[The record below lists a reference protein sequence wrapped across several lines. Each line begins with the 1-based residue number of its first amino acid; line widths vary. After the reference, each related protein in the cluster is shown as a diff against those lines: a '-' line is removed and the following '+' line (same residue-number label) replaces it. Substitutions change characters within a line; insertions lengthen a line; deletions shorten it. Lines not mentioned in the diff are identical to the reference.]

1 MIDGKLTEMGREP
14 PNVQVVVQREV
25 EGGRAYIYLQDATG
39 VFLESEPDPEPSA
52 HGTEKEEE
60 TGEEESDEVETL
72 KQALDE
78 ATEKNAALAREV
90 SSLREGLQKQ
100 KDRVK
105 ELWKINC
112 EQLAEHDSI
121 IAAKDVEISSLRA
134 RVEEL
139 TMHEHAP
146 GGESLATTGVR
157 LIDPPGDTSPHR
169 GPGDRMSR
177 DPKPPGPR
185 PPIPHRGK
193 APPVDS
199 FTGENQEIRL
209 DDWLPALER
218 ASTWNGWSEEER
230 LMQLAGHLRGRALQE
245 WNLLSDRDK
254 GSYADAIQALR
265 SRLDPG
271 GRTLAA
277 QDFRHTVQGETEL
290 VADFIRRLERTFQI
304 AYGQDGMSAE
314 TRDTLLHSQLQEGL

>member
-1 MIDGKLTEMGREP
+1 M
-14 PNVQVVVQREV
+14 Q
-25 EGGRAYIYLQDATG
+25 TG
-39 VFLESEPDPEPSA
+39 ETS
-52 HGTEKEEE
+52 

-78 ATEKNAALAREV
+78 AKEENAALAREV

-105 ELWKINC
+105 ELWKLNC
-112 EQLAEHDSI
+112 EKLAEHDSI
-121 IAAKDVEISSLRA
+121 IAAKDAEISSLRA

-139 TMHEHAP
+139 EVREHAP
-146 GGESLATTGVR
+146 GGESPSTMGVR
-157 LIDPPGDTSPHR
+157 RIDLPHDTFPHQ
-169 GPGDRMSR
+169 GSR
-177 DPKPPGPR
+177 DHMSPNPRPPGPR

-199 FTGENQEIRL
+199 FTGENQEVCI

-218 ASTWNGWSEEER
+218 ASTWNGCTEEEG

-245 WNLLSDRDK
+245 WNLLSDGDK
-254 GSYADAIQALR
+254 GSYANATQALHN
-265 SRLDPG
+265 RLDPG
-271 GRTLAA
+271 GRALAA

-304 AYGQDGMSAE
+304 AYGRDGMSTK
-314 TRDTLLHSQLQEGL
+314 TRDTLLHSQLQEGLQ